1 MKKKLE
7 AVHRLWKLFI
17 MCGKRS
23 ANEEEEVMC
32 SYICTHFCLAPPN
45 DAPSL

>member
-17 MCGKRS
+17 VRRKRR
-23 ANEEEEVMC
+23 ANEEEEVVK
-32 SYICTHFCLAPPN
+32 APVCVVP
-45 DAPSL
+45 

>member
-23 ANEEEEVMC
+23 ANEEEEVVK
-32 SYICTHFCLAPPN
+32 APVCVVP
-45 DAPSL
+45 